1 MAISTQD
8 FTTLVRNQVAAIQ
21 GAASR
26 LVDLTVGSILR
37 SVVEANASV
46 ALWLQ
51 GLILTLLSATRA
63 STSTGNDL
71 DTWMADYG
79 VTRLP
84 AVAASGNVT
93 FSRFTTTNQVVVPI
107 GGQVQTT
114 DGTQTYTVQ
123 VDTSNAAY
131 NATLGGYVIA
141 AGVGSVAVP
150 VLANVAG
157 AAGNAQ
163 AGQINTI
170 TQAMPGV
177 DTVINPSTFTNG
189 SDAESDASLRSRFV
203 QYVASLSKAT
213 KNAVAYAITSLQI
226 GVSYT
231 LVENATYAGAAQ
243 LGFFYVVVDDGSGT
257 PPSSFT
263 NAVTNAI
270 DAVRPVTSTFSVYS
284 PVIVTANVAA
294 TVTVAAGYD
303 ATATK
308 ATVKAAIQAY
318 INGLG
323 LGNSLAY
330 TRLAQ
335 VAYDASPGVTN
346 VSGLTLNSGTTDV
359 TATNK
364 QVIKSGTVTV
374 S

>member
-1 MAISTQD
+1 MAMTTQD

-37 SVVEANASV
+37 SIVEANASI

-51 GLILTLLSATRA
+51 GLILTLLAATRA
-63 STSTGNDL
+63 STSTGTDL

-93 FSRFTTTNQVVVPI
+93 FSRFTTTSQVVVPV
-107 GGQVQTT
+107 GGQVQTA

-123 VDTSNAAY
+123 IDTGNAAY
-131 NATLGGYVIA
+131 SATLVGYVIA

-150 VLANVAG
+150 VLADIAG

-177 DTVINPSTFTNG
+177 DTVINPLTLTNG
-189 SDAESDASLRSRFV
+189 SDAESDEDLRARFV
-203 QYVASLSKAT
+203 EFVASLSKAT
-213 KNAVAYAITSLQI
+213 KNAVGYAITSLQT

-231 LVENATYAGAAQ
+231 LVENLTYAGATQ
-243 LGFFYVVVDDGSGT
+243 LGFFYVVVDDGTGA
-257 PPSSFT
+257 PPSSFI
-263 NAVTNAI
+263 NAVVSAV
-270 DAVRPVTSTFSVYS
+270 DAVRPVTSTFSVYA
-284 PVIVTANVAA
+284 PVIVTANVAL

-303 ATATK
+303 AAATK
-308 ATVKAAIQAY
+308 AEVQAAIQAY

-323 LGNSLAY
+323 LGHSLAY

-335 VAYDASPGVTN
+335 VAYDASEGVTN
-346 VSGLTLNSGTTDV
+346 VSGLTLNGSTSDV
-359 TATNK
+359 SATNK
-364 QVIKSGTVTV
+364 QVIKAGTVTV
-374 S
+374 A